1 MSDRTYLDFLQD
13 ILYCLQKAQ
22 SFIAGMTFEEFST
35 DEKTHFA
42 VVRAFEIVGE
52 AVKRLPPG
60 LKNQYP
66 ALPWREMAGMRDKLI
81 HDYFGVNLQ
90 VVWETAL
97 DEAPVLESAMRL
109 LLANENPDQG

>member
-1 MSDRTYLDFLQD
+1 MSERTYLDFLQD
-13 ILYCLQKAQ
+13 IVYCLEKAQ

-42 VVRAFEIVGE
+42 VVRALEIVGE
-52 AVKRLPPG
+52 ATKKLPPDLRG
-60 LKNQYP
+60 RYP
-66 ALPWREMAGMRDKLI
+66 TLPWREMAGMRDKLV

-97 DEAPVLESAMRL
+97 EEAPALEAAMRS
-109 LLANENPDQG
+109 LLASETAHR